1 MKLAPSTKP
10 AAIQIIGVH
19 VGGAATHR
27 TSLVRARCFV
37 NSLKFSGLP
46 GDLTNV
52 LLKRFES
59 ILPAPKQRGHHSDNS
74 PLFWEAFCTELGPV
88 AHSDPDSHLLQK
100 IDDLGGAQI
109 FCLDAP
115 ISLPSCST
123 CKISC
128 PGVQACP
135 EKAVASMLDLWKEDQ
150 QNENRSRMPFPH
162 TERFF
167 ETYARRRYEHPGMS
181 EQLVVEPALS
191 SNRAPLT
198 ARAHHLARQL
208 KFKFPNS
215 IVVETHPWL
224 AAAGWA
230 LHSAYQINHIQTLRQ
245 PDTGKISRAGLL
257 KRLEI
262 QKSAI
267 RSAHFL
273 EDLFLELSDNV
284 EIFAA
289 SIAAL
294 SAWGLLNDLCDVRP
308 EFINQG
314 QDDPLSGWAMIPREL
329 ATYGWGH

>member
-1 MKLAPSTKP
+1 MNLVPPKKP
-10 AAIQIIGVH
+10 ADVQIIGIH
-19 VGGAATHR
+19 VGGPATHK
-27 TSLVRARCFV
+27 TSLVRARCYV
-37 NSLKFSGLP
+37 HNLKFSGISE
-46 GDLTNV
+46 DLSSALLTRLGPV
-52 LLKRFES
+52 LAS
-59 ILPAPKQRGHHSDNS
+59 PQNRGSHEENS

-88 AHSDPDSHLLQK
+88 AQNDPDSHLLQK

-128 PGVQACP
+128 PGVQSCP
-135 EKAVASMLDLWKEDQ
+135 EKAVRSMLALWKE
-150 QNENRSRMPFPH
+150 ELKSEERSRMPFPH

-167 ETYARRRYEHPGMS
+167 ETYARRRYEHPGLS
-181 EQLVVEPALS
+181 DQLVVEPALS

-208 KFKFPNS
+208 RFKFPNS
-215 IVVETHPWL
+215 VVIETHPWL

-257 KRLEI
+257 KKLEI
-262 QKSAI
+262 QRYAM
-267 RSAHFL
+267 RSAHFI

-308 EFINQG
+308 EFIEQG
-314 QDDPLSGWAMIPREL
+314 QDDPLTGWAMVPREL